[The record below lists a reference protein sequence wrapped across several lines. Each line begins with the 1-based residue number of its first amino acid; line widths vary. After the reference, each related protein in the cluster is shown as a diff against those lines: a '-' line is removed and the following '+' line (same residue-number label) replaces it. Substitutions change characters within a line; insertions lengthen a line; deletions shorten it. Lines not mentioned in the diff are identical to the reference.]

1 MAKIL
6 RLTLVLTVITVV
18 SGLALSYVHQI
29 TAGPIKLTKIKE
41 VKAPAVREV
50 FKDLGADNDFMADLK
65 EIPVG
70 KDARGNDIL
79 RYAFPAKKGGKVIA
93 VAIEAFG
100 NGYHEDLGV
109 MTAIGIE
116 GELKDKI
123 INIAVTSSHET
134 PGKGDRATGPSGEG
148 QGFRKQFV
156 GRSVT
161 EKIEGVDALSGA
173 TMTSN
178 GMLEAVNKA
187 LEIFKAHK
195 DKIVS

>member
-6 RLTLVLTVITVV
+6 RLTLVLTVITVI
-18 SGLALSYVHQI
+18 SGLSLSYVHQI

-50 FKDLGADNDFMADLK
+50 FQGLGADNDFMADLK

-70 KDARGNDIL
+70 KDARGKDIM

-100 NGYHEDLGV
+100 NGYHEGLGV
-109 MTAIGIE
+109 MTGIGLE
-116 GELKDKI
+116 GEFKDKI
-123 INIAVTSSHET
+123 IKIAVTSSHET
-134 PGKGDRATGPSGEG
+134 PGKGDRATGSSTEG
-148 QGFRKQFV
+148 QGFRKQFT
-156 GRSVT
+156 GRAVT
-161 EKIEGVDALSGA
+161 GKIDGIDGLSGA

-187 LEIFKAHK
+187 LEIFKANK

>member
-1 MAKIL
+1 MAKII

-70 KDARGNDIL
+70 KDARGNDIM
-79 RYAFPAKKGGKVIA
+79 RYAFPAKKGGKLIA
-93 VAIEAFG
+93 VAIETFG
-100 NGYHEDLGV
+100 NGYHEGLGV
-109 MTAIGIE
+109 MTAIGLD
-116 GELKDKI
+116 GEFKDKI
-123 INIAVTSSHET
+123 IKIAVTSSHET
-134 PGKGDRATGPSGEG
+134 PGKGDRATGASAEG
-148 QGFRKQFV
+148 QGFRKQFA
-156 GRSVT
+156 GRPIAD
-161 EKIEGVDALSGA
+161 KIDSVDALSGA

-187 LEIFKAHK
+187 LEIFKTNK

>member
-6 RLTLVLTVITVV
+6 RLVLVLTVITVV
-18 SGLALSYVHQI
+18 SGLSLSYVHKI

-50 FKDLGADNDFMADLK
+50 FKGLGADNDFMADLR

-70 KDARGNDIL
+70 KDARGKDIM
-79 RYAFPAKKGGKVIA
+79 RYAFPAKKGGKIIA

-100 NGYHEDLGV
+100 NGYHEGLGV
-109 MTAIGIE
+109 MTAIGLE

-123 INIAVTSSHET
+123 IRIAVTSSHET
-134 PGKGDRATGPSGEG
+134 PGKGDRATGPSDEG
-148 QGFRKQFV
+148 RGFRKKFV
-156 GRSVT
+156 GLSVA
-161 EKIEGVDALSGA
+161 EKVEGIDALSGA
-173 TMTSN
+173 TMTST
-178 GMLEAVNKA
+178 GMLEAVNRA
-187 LEIFKAHK
+187 LEIFKANK